1 MRLQTLRTLIFAAI
15 LAVSLGGCAGRGA
28 NPPSPTAAPAS
39 VTPQSPAAPATGAA
53 TPVIAPTGTP
63 APLATA
69 APAGTIA
76 PATATPPPAATPTAA
91 PVTPAALPTAIS
103 TGAPVGAGALP
114 VRLQIPKLKLDVPV
128 VEMGWLVIQTQDG
141 LRSDWD
147 IPKDAAGHHLNSAR
161 LGEAGNLVI
170 SGHNNIYGQVFRPIS
185 LAWNNDQRVKV
196 DDYTD
201 QSDVLNGAV
210 VKLFDAAG
218 AEHDYLVSAFYRLK
232 ETGASRE
239 QQAAHAV
246 YMQPTDHEQVTL
258 ITCWPPT
265 SNTHRLILIARPAQ

>member
-1 MRLQTLRTLIFAAI
+1 MHVLRTLIFAAI

-53 TPVIAPTGTP
+53 TPVIAPSGTP
-63 APLATA
+63 APLA
-69 APAGTIA
+69 
-76 PATATPPPAATPTAA
+76 TAA
-91 PVTPAALPTAIS
+91 PVTPAALPTAVS
-103 TGAPVGAGALP
+103 TSAPVGAGALP
-114 VRLQIPKLKLDVPV
+114 VRLQIPKLDVPV

-232 ETGASRE
+232 ETGASLE